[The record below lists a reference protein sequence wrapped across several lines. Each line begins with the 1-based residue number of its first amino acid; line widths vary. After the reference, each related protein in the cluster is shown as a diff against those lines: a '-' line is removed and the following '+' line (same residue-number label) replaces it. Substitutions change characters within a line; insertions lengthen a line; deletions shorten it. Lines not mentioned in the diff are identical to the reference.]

1 MGFFVFLI
9 LVFFIDHYCEGYL
22 ISIAYCPSF
31 SFSQVETHAGS
42 KGERTKY
49 FDDDDK
55 FDLKT
60 MVSPVG
66 ILCRN

>member
-1 MGFFVFLI
+1 MSHLVRNSADRFSHDMAHIMIFF
-9 LVFFIDHYCEGYL
+9 
-22 ISIAYCPSF
+22 
-31 SFSQVETHAGS
+31 QVDTHAGT

-60 MVSPVG
+60 MVSEFQ
-66 ILCRN
+66 

>member
-1 MGFFVFLI
+1 MTVWI
-9 LVFFIDHYCEGYL
+9 E
-22 ISIAYCPSF
+22 
-31 SFSQVETHAGS
+31 FSQYVLYCSLNIVQVVLCIYFVLLKVETHAGN

-60 MVSPVG
+60 MVS
-66 ILCRN
+66 CQ